1 MPTNKN
7 AQLRYKILDRCF
19 SDFHYKYTIEDLV
32 DKVNESLGDVCGAQV
47 SVRQIR
53 EDIKHMRDRMTYNA
67 PIRAYH
73 YVGKKCYYRYADSD
87 FSIFNNDLSVE
98 EVASLRT
105 TIDILSRFR
114 GIPNNAWLEEVIS
127 NLEYRFGMK
136 PNSENII
143 SFERNDLLKGNEFL
157 GELID
162 AALNHQPLNIL
173 YRTFSGK
180 EWTSVIHPYHLKQFN
195 NRWFLIGLQEGS
207 HGNYITNKALDRIV
221 RFSKADV
228 PFIPNKDIDFDDYFK
243 DVIGVTLPE
252 NHPEPEEVLLKFDAG
267 RFPYIINK
275 PIHPSQVIVDE
286 TKHVV
291 RLFIRPNKEFEAC
304 VFSYG
309 NQVEVLKPAWLRS
322 QILEKLEEAVRKY
335 HSMENDPATGSD

>member
-1 MPTNKN
+1 M
-7 AQLRYKILDRCF
+7 
-19 SDFHYKYTIEDLV
+19 
-32 DKVNESLGDVCGAQV
+32 
-47 SVRQIR
+47 
-53 EDIKHMRDRMTYNA
+53 
-67 PIRAYH
+67 
-73 YVGKKCYYRYADSD
+73 
-87 FSIFNNDLSVE
+87 
-98 EVASLRT
+98 
-105 TIDILSRFR
+105 SRFR

-243 DVIGVTLPE
+243 DIIGVTVPSSNVKVEKVTLR
-252 NHPEPEEVLLKFDAG
+252 FDE
-267 RFPYIINK
+267 RQFPYVVTKPMHYSQIVLNEEQRIIQISVK
-275 PIHPSQVIVDE
+275 PNPE
-286 TKHVV
+286 
-291 RLFIRPNKEFEAC
+291 LEAAIL
-304 VFSYG
+304 SYG
-309 NQVEVLKPAWLRS
+309 DHVEVLKPQWFRE
-322 QILEKLEEAVRKY
+322 QIIEKIKKNLMKY
-335 HSMENDPATGSD
+335 DAIYVDDNDIE

>member
-207 HGNYITNKALDRIV
+207 HGNYITNRALDRIV

-243 DVIGVTLPE
+243 DIIGVTVPSSNVKVEKVTLR
-252 NHPEPEEVLLKFDAG
+252 FDE
-267 RFPYIINK
+267 RQFPYVVTKPMHHSQIVLNEEQRIIQISVK
-275 PIHPSQVIVDE
+275 PNPE
-286 TKHVV
+286 
-291 RLFIRPNKEFEAC
+291 LEAAIL
-304 VFSYG
+304 SYG
-309 NQVEVLKPAWLRS
+309 DHVEVLKPQWFRE
-322 QILEKLEEAVRKY
+322 QIIEKIKKNLMKY
-335 HSMENDPATGSD
+335 DAIYVDDNDIE